1 MKSDTAKLAIIA
13 GAGTLP
19 LQIARA
25 CERRGRAYH
34 IVAID
39 EFALPVP
46 DSMPHARHRI
56 SKVGACLRTMKR
68 AACKDVVFA
77 GKFERPHGRVK
88 LRPDFGGLIFLL
100 RYYGVLSRGDD
111 GLHRAFAD
119 FLGGHGYRVVSP
131 LDADPD
137 LAARRGCLTKTAP
150 APELKSSFA
159 AALALAKQHGASD
172 EGQAIVVAAGS
183 IVAREGRPGTDAML
197 AALSSAQTK
206 DAILV
211 KAMKPNQLSTMDPP
225 AIGESTVINAAKAGL
240 AGILVEAGASVIVDE
255 ERVRAKGDEL
265 GIFVYADK
273 IESP

>member
-1 MKSDTAKLAIIA
+1 VNASPAKLAIIA

-25 CERRGRAYH
+25 CERTGRAFH

-68 AACKDVVFA
+68 AGCKEVVFA

-88 LRPDFGGLIFLL
+88 LRPDWGGITLL
-100 RYYGVLSRGDD
+100 FRYRGVLARGDD
-111 GLHRAFAD
+111 GLHRAFVD

-137 LAARRGCLTKTAP
+137 LAAREGCLTAKGPTKDQKA
-150 APELKSSFA
+150 AFA
-159 AALALAKQHGASD
+159 AALRLAKQHGASD
-172 EGQAIVVAAGS
+172 EGQAIVVADGA
-183 IVAREGRPGTDAML
+183 IIAREGRPGTDAML
-197 AALSSAQTK
+197 ATLGTQAKGAL
-206 DAILV
+206 LV

-240 AGILVEAGASVIVDE
+240 SGILIEAGQSVIVDE

-265 GIFVYADK
+265 GIFVYADRA
-273 IESP
+273 ESP